1 MRVGD
6 RPAAGHERVR
16 VRARSPWRAHV
27 VRPGDWRREA
37 SNDHRRPSRRHRRRG
52 DGSSAANRR
61 QSASLRSH
69 PDELWAQNR
78 ALLPVRFGTVVRDAS
93 DLDLIVGQLP
103 DALREQLAGVRDRAQ
118 MTILV
123 LLSPRPRTRVTR
135 RSPISGAEYLRAAQA
150 AHDVPGFAPLRAAL
164 RRWVRGERVETR
176 GDIASVYHLVPRGAV
191 GRYRAAAMRAG
202 KDAGIRLRVL
212 GPRPPYAFADRAAV
226 QLMGHGEATR

>member
-1 MRVGD
+1 MSVCVYALAARGVRMSSVRGIGGEKLRAIAVGRLDVIVGD
-6 RPAAGHERVR
+6 VR
-16 VRARSPWRAHV
+16 
-27 VRPGDWRREA
+27 
-37 SNDHRRPSRRHRRRG
+37 RRPRPT
-52 DGSSAANRR
+52 DANL
-61 QSASLRSH
+61 LRY
-69 PDELWAQNR
+69 DRILTRLWAQNR

-93 DLDLIVGQLP
+93 DIDLIVGQLP

-164 RRWVRGERVETR
+164 RRWVKGERVETR